1 MPQRSTPRFT
11 IVAYTGE
18 AMSLAGFDLPLV
30 VDCATLDVSAAPL
43 PALLDHMPYPDTV
56 VGQIDAV
63 SIDGANRTPPVTC
76 SGFFTPTGSELDA
89 ARVVMDKADAG
100 YQWQASVGGDPKTVE
115 RIEAGATGE
124 ANGRTYPGPCYI
136 ARGMVLREVSFVVLG
151 GDRFTAAL
159 MARHRAAI
167 KGSSMNP
174 TYEEWL
180 ASLGFSPEALDETQ
194 SANLKLLYQEQYPE
208 GETEEE
214 TEVEEPAPAEP
225 AAAAQTAAATA
236 AARPPAVR
244 AAANPVADMNRQ
256 AAANSERIGRINAL
270 AEQHG
275 NPQATYGGRQTPIAA
290 HAIRNNWTA
299 DRAELEMIR
308 ASRPNPQPA
317 RAGGDDAASR
327 LHAQTVGAAVCITA
341 GVNPD
346 RVARDIPQAD
356 RERVMNEAQSAQF
369 RGFGIQSLMDATI
382 RAAGRQYHGS
392 RRTNDYV
399 RAALEADRSIR
410 TQHPGVGIRASQGF
424 TTVSLSGILGN
435 VANKVMIAAYEA
447 QMTTWQQWAAVRSY
461 GDFKTVSSYRLDMTG
476 AFKKVG
482 PDGELKHVGM
492 EETGYTNQLATY
504 GAIVALTRQMQIND
518 DLNAFT
524 GIPAGL
530 GRMSAIRVEE
540 AAYVTL
546 LSNPSSFFAAGN
558 GNLITGGGTALS
570 VTSLTT
576 AETAF
581 GNQVDTNG
589 KPILTMPNRLLVGT
603 ALGVTARNLYNETA
617 LGVATGEAS
626 TSTLN
631 MNPHAGKYVPVISPY
646 LNNTAIR
653 DQDGVAV
660 SGQSATQWYLFADP
674 AVRAAVV
681 VGFLNGQQTPTIEDA
696 DTDFATLGHQWRAYH
711 DFGVGMEDVTAALKS
726 AGA

>member
-1 MPQRSTPRFT
+1 
-11 IVAYTGE
+11 
-18 AMSLAGFDLPLV
+18 
-30 VDCATLDVSAAPL
+30 
-43 PALLDHMPYPDTV
+43 
-56 VGQIDAV
+56 
-63 SIDGANRTPPVTC
+63 
-76 SGFFTPTGSELDA
+76 
-89 ARVVMDKADAG
+89 
-100 YQWQASVGGDPKTVE
+100 
-115 RIEAGATGE
+115 
-124 ANGRTYPGPCYI
+124 
-136 ARGMVLREVSFVVLG
+136 
-151 GDRFTAAL
+151 
-159 MARHRAAI
+159 
-167 KGSSMNP
+167 
-174 TYEEWL
+174 
-180 ASLGFSPEALDETQ
+180 
-194 SANLKLLYQEQYPE
+194 
-208 GETEEE
+208 
-214 TEVEEPAPAEP
+214 
-225 AAAAQTAAATA
+225 
-236 AARPPAVR
+236 
-244 AAANPVADMNRQ
+244 
-256 AAANSERIGRINAL
+256 
-270 AEQHG
+270 
-275 NPQATYGGRQTPIAA
+275 
-290 HAIRNNWTA
+290 
-299 DRAELEMIR
+299 MIR